1 MRMQVPPQILV
12 VAICAVT
19 SLLGIQRCILSY
31 RQTIGNLVFNWLNVS
46 VFLSVNRFVRILFAN
61 TLAGYIHDHYHVWW
75 HFVAILS
82 IAEMTSNIDS
92 RKIVSAY
99 TIFADAGSAFGLLVG
114 FVLSDILHLE
124 LGLPILYLAGIVL
137 LLSAGFAL
145 CVPWLGGWI
154 V

>member
-1 MRMQVPPQILV
+1 MYTVLPANYRQ
-12 VAICAVT
+12 
-19 SLLGIQRCILSY
+19 LGIQLTY
-31 RQTIGNLVFNWLNVS
+31 VS

-61 TLAGYIHDHYHVWW
+61 TLADYIHDHVWW

-92 RKIVSAY
+92 RKIVSSY

-145 CVPWLGGWI
+145 CVPWLGG
-154 V
+154 